1 MKLLIARLIVGI
13 TILSGLLMLGVI
25 LWMYWLPIIAT
36 TVAVLILFGVPLSV
50 IWAYDTVDRH
60 KLERGNQL
68 WGQKKN

>member
-1 MKLLIARLIVGI
+1 
-13 TILSGLLMLGVI
+13 
-25 LWMYWLPIIAT
+25 MYWLPIIAT